1 VSNNSAG
8 NGEEEE
14 EEGGKG
20 SGERERER
28 ERESSGGAGT
38 GVFRHEELDKLSVDD
53 LKTCVFGRRE
63 GGGMDVHMFGDS
75 RMRALSFS
83 VMKLLDSDVDDTDEN
98 LKELV
103 VLVYQA
109 LRC

>member
-1 VSNNSAG
+1 
-8 NGEEEE
+8 
-14 EEGGKG
+14 
-20 SGERERER
+20 
-28 ERESSGGAGT
+28 
-38 GVFRHEELDKLSVDD
+38 
-53 LKTCVFGRRE
+53 
-63 GGGMDVHMFGDS
+63 MDVHMFGDS